1 MASITLQGNKLETA
15 GSLPAIG
22 SAAPDFKLLNGEL
35 GEVSLKDYQGKKLVL
50 NIFPSIDTGVCATS
64 VRRFNQEAAKLPGVQ
79 VLCISADLPFALGR
93 FCAAEGIKN
102 VATLSAFLDPSAA
115 PALARITASV
125 WSAARFRVCCPG
137 PWWSSMQA
145 AGSSTPSRCRNSPRN
160 RTTMRPWR
168 PSGNFPES
176 PQ

>member
-15 GSLPAIG
+15 GTLPAIG

-79 VLCISADLPFALGR
+79 VLC
-93 FCAAEGIKN
+93 
-102 VATLSAFLDPSAA
+102 
-115 PALARITASV
+115 
-125 WSAARFRVCCPG
+125 
-137 PWWSSMQA
+137 
-145 AGSSTPSRCRNSPRN
+145 SR
-160 RTTMRPWR
+160 
-168 PSGNFPES
+168 
-176 PQ
+176 

>member
-35 GEVSLKDYQGKKLVL
+35 AEVSLKDYQGKKLVL

-102 VATLSAFLDPSAA
+102 VATLSAFLDPFRSPSFGQDYGVRMVSGPLQGLLSRAVVVIDA
-115 PALARITASV
+115 GGRVVHTEQVPELTQEPDYDAALAALR
-125 WSAARFRVCCPG
+125 
-137 PWWSSMQA
+137 
-145 AGSSTPSRCRNSPRN
+145 
-160 RTTMRPWR
+160 
-168 PSGNFPES
+168 
-176 PQ
+176 

>member
-93 FCAAEGIKN
+93 FCAVEGIKN
-102 VATLSAFLDPSAA
+102 VATLSAFLDP
-115 PALARITASV
+115 
-125 WSAARFRVCCPG
+125 FRSPSFGQDYGVRMVSG
-137 PWWSSMQA
+137 PLQGLLSRAVVVIDAGGRVIHTEQA
-145 AGSSTPSRCRNSPRN
+145 ASNASLSSSIVRLS
-160 RTTMRPWR
+160 
-168 PSGNFPES
+168 
-176 PQ
+176 

>member
-35 GEVSLKDYQGKKLVL
+35 AEVSLKDYQGKKLVL

-102 VATLSAFLDPSAA
+102 VATLSAFLDPFRNPSFGQDYGVRMVSGPLQGLLSRAVVVIDA
-115 PALARITASV
+115 GGRVVHTEQVPELTQEPDYDAALAALR
-125 WSAARFRVCCPG
+125 
-137 PWWSSMQA
+137 
-145 AGSSTPSRCRNSPRN
+145 
-160 RTTMRPWR
+160 
-168 PSGNFPES
+168 
-176 PQ
+176 

>member
-102 VATLSAFLDPSAA
+102 VATLSAFLDPFRS
-115 PALARITASV
+115 LCRSEERRV
-125 WSAARFRVCCPG
+125 GKECRSRWSPYH
-137 PWWSSMQA
+137 
-145 AGSSTPSRCRNSPRN
+145 
-160 RTTMRPWR
+160 
-168 PSGNFPES
+168 
-176 PQ
+176 

>member
-64 VRRFNQEAAKLPGVQ
+64 VQRFNQEAAKLPGVQ

-102 VATLSAFLDPSAA
+102 VATLSAFLDPFRSPSFGQDYGVRMVSGPLQGLLSRAVVVIDA
-115 PALARITASV
+115 DGRVVHTEQVPELTQEPDYDAALAALR
-125 WSAARFRVCCPG
+125 
-137 PWWSSMQA
+137 
-145 AGSSTPSRCRNSPRN
+145 
-160 RTTMRPWR
+160 
-168 PSGNFPES
+168 
-176 PQ
+176 

>member
-15 GSLPAIG
+15 GTLPAIG

-35 GEVSLKDYQGKKLVL
+35 AEVSLKDYQGKKLVL

-102 VATLSAFLDPSAA
+102 VATLSAFLDPFRSPSFGQDYGVRMVSGPLQGLLSRAVVVIDA
-115 PALARITASV
+115 GGRVVHTEQVPELTQEPDYDAALAALR
-125 WSAARFRVCCPG
+125 
-137 PWWSSMQA
+137 
-145 AGSSTPSRCRNSPRN
+145 
-160 RTTMRPWR
+160 
-168 PSGNFPES
+168 
-176 PQ
+176 

>member
-15 GSLPAIG
+15 GTLPAIG

-102 VATLSAFLDPSAA
+102 VATLSAFLDPFRSPSFGQDYGVRMVSGPLQGLLSRAVVVIDA
-115 PALARITASV
+115 DGRVVHTEQVPELTQEPDYDAALAALR
-125 WSAARFRVCCPG
+125 
-137 PWWSSMQA
+137 
-145 AGSSTPSRCRNSPRN
+145 
-160 RTTMRPWR
+160 
-168 PSGNFPES
+168 
-176 PQ
+176 

>member
-35 GEVSLKDYQGKKLVL
+35 AEVSLKDYQGKKLVL

-102 VATLSAFLDPSAA
+102 VATLSAFLDTFRSPSFGQDYGVRMVSGPLQGLLSRAVVVIDA
-115 PALARITASV
+115 GGRVVHTEQVPELTQEPDYDAALAALR
-125 WSAARFRVCCPG
+125 
-137 PWWSSMQA
+137 
-145 AGSSTPSRCRNSPRN
+145 
-160 RTTMRPWR
+160 
-168 PSGNFPES
+168 
-176 PQ
+176 